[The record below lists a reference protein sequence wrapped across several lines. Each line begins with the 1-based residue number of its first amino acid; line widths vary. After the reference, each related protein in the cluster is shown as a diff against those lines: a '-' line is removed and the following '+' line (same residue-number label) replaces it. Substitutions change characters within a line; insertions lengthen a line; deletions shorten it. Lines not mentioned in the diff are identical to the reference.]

1 MQNRAHVVARLIMRT
16 YAALA
21 LLLGCA
27 LMLIG
32 LMMFGVIHIGSE
44 PAPIITAFL
53 VPGFIF
59 VALGVLIWRGRTWA
73 LSATWVFASLCWL
86 LLWSENPS
94 YLLLIVIPIAFGALA
109 FSALFYARGPRR
121 ITVSEQ

>member
-1 MQNRAHVVARLIMRT
+1 MRT

-32 LMMFGVIHIGSE
+32 LMMFRVVHIGSE
-44 PAPIITAFL
+44 PAPIIAAFL

-59 VALGVLIWRGRTWA
+59 VTLGVFIWLRRAWA

-94 YLLLIVIPIAFGALA
+94 YLPLVVIPIAFGVLAL
-109 FSALFYARGPRR
+109 SALFYTRRAGPISGELSKDRAP
-121 ITVSEQ
+121 